1 MQQATSFLNEND
13 QSKMNQMPSAKHKDF
28 GSAYLLDFQN
38 HLPSSAQLA
47 GFNISVLPPTHP
59 PTNHPE

>member
-47 GFNISVLPPTHP
+47 GFNVY
-59 PTNHPE
+59 